1 MLLSLNCLNL
11 IFHGTFWQVL
21 AEGESK
27 YGYIALIRTR
37 SPKFKNTCA
46 TSAGRSPD
54 LTHVHPQPRAIFTQ
68 IWAGVWAKKFDGQL
82 R

>member
-37 SPKFKNTCA
+37 SPKFKKYLRHKRRPF
-46 TSAGRSPD
+46 AGPHARSSPTACN
-54 LTHVHPQPRAIFTQ
+54 LHTNMGWSV
-68 IWAGVWAKKFDGQL
+68 G
-82 R
+82 